1 MNRLVRLY
9 PKAWRDRYEREFL
22 ALLEAR
28 PPRLLDALDT
38 ARGALDAH
46 LHPNLADGDRDPVP
60 WTHRIPGLLALTGAL
75 AWVSAVA
82 AIGSGAAT
90 PWDPWSLLPG
100 GLMLVAL
107 SIPGDYLGEHRRR
120 VAAAIGLLLVCIVGG
135 NAAPEPVSTAFAVIG
150 TLTLFGGLL
159 TAGAIRAGIGA
170 NGRWIILAVAIGV
183 PLAPTIPAALAI
195 VDLGSEQPWHLL
207 AMLPYSLAWTLVAAR
222 MAIRGTPTII
232 DPPIIT
238 MEPEVRAA

>member
-9 PKAWRDRYEREFL
+9 PKAWRDRYELEFL

-28 PPRLLDALDT
+28 PPRPLDALDT

-46 LHPNLADGDRDPVP
+46 LHPNLADGDRSPVP

-82 AIGSGAAT
+82 AISSGART

-100 GLMLVAL
+100 GLMLIAL
-107 SIPGDYLGEHRRR
+107 SLPGDYLAEHRGR
-120 VAAAIGLLLVCIVGG
+120 VAAVIGLVVVCIVGG
-135 NAAPEPVSTAFAVIG
+135 NVAPEPVSTAFAVSG
-150 TLTLFGGLL
+150 TVALFAGLL
-159 TAGAIRAGIGA
+159 TAGAIRAGIA
-170 NGRWIILAVAIGV
+170 AKGRWIILAIAMGA
-183 PLAPTIPAALAI
+183 PLAPTIPAALGI

-207 AMLPYSLAWTLVAAR
+207 AGLPYGLAWTLVAIR

-232 DPPIIT
+232 DPPIST
-238 MEPEVRAA
+238 MEPEVRIA